1 MQEDEMPPLRLLSP
15 YPESETPAK
24 SPDTLQNELNC
35 GRTTVGR
42 PPEESLA
49 QMGGAINEWE
59 PTTDS
64 FPGLIFIKTM
74 TPHYTTLCLCTV
86 QGLRPLWLSPRK
98 GPISSSLILREQ
110 NMPSLRRRDGQRRL
124 DKTQ

>member
-24 SPDTLQNELNC
+24 SPDTLQNDLNC

-59 PTTDS
+59 PTTNS

-74 TPHYTTLCLCTV
+74 TPHYIMPMHCTGFEAIV
-86 QGLRPLWLSPRK
+86 AFAKERPDQS
-98 GPISSSLILREQ
+98 IL
-110 NMPSLRRRDGQRRL
+110 NTAGTKYAFTP
-124 DKTQ
+124 